1 MARKTHE
8 STYTEHTTTQ
18 PTCNTTH
25 SVREYLGRLNSMVGV
40 RFGIL
45 TVVYA
50 VVAIKVQ
57 LVLGVEEEACL
68 LVLV

>member
-1 MARKTHE
+1 
-8 STYTEHTTTQ
+8 
-18 PTCNTTH
+18 
-25 SVREYLGRLNSMVGV
+25 MVGV